1 MNSPP
6 VAQPVCAV
14 LIGASGRMG
23 RAILSVAGEFPQLAF
38 VGAIA
43 SKGSAVLGRD
53 SGVLAGGAP
62 NRVPVTSDL
71 SQVLKRA
78 HVVLDFSGA
87 AATHA
92 NLAACRMARKPL
104 LLGSTGYPAAL
115 EADLSAAA
123 HDIPLLIAPNTSLG
137 VTLLLELARTAARA
151 LPGFRAAITE
161 KHHREKR
168 DAPSGTALALADALR
183 EGRAEGRTSAAGLHI
198 PISSE
203 REGEVVGEHTVQF
216 TGPGEELVLA
226 HRATDR
232 AIFAR
237 GALAAALWLA
247 PQPVGRYAM
256 RDLLYGKTAT

>member
-1 MNSPP
+1 MNSAPAAP
-6 VAQPVCAV
+6 PVCAV

-23 RAILSVAGEFPQLAF
+23 RAILGVAGEFPQLAF
-38 VGAIA
+38 VAAIG
-43 SKGSAVLGRD
+43 SQGSAVLGRD

-62 NRVPVTSDL
+62 NRVPLTSDL
-71 SQVLKRA
+71 SQALKRA

-87 AATHA
+87 AATET

-104 LLGSTGYPAAL
+104 LLGSTGYPMRL

-123 HDIPLLIAPNTSLG
+123 LDIPLLIAPNTSLG
-137 VTLLLELARTAARA
+137 VTLLLELTRTAARA
-151 LPGFRAAITE
+151 LPAFRASVTE

-168 DAPSGTALALADALR
+168 DAPSGTALALAEALR
-183 EGRAEGRTSAAGLHI
+183 AGRAAGGTSAAGLEI

-203 REGEVVGEHTVQF
+203 REGEIVGEHTVLF
-216 TGPGEELVLA
+216 AGPAEELVLA

-247 PQPVGRYAM
+247 PQPAGRYAM